1 LLRGKGLREG
11 AQLGCSPRASARGNP
26 QESARATRLGC
37 SRRELS
43 VAAAGA
49 AAVAL
54 AQARGEF
61 EGEGKPAGACGGL
74 VGLCAGFSAKRG
86 MGHDVPREK
95 KETFLRGRG
104 KEHR

>member
-1 LLRGKGLREG
+1 MLRGKGLREG

-49 AAVAL
+49 AAVARPR
-54 AQARGEF
+54 AAGETCTVGMQPSPK
-61 EGEGKPAGACGGL
+61 GEGKPGG
-74 VGLCAGFSAKRG
+74 GGGIR
-86 MGHDVPREK
+86 
-95 KETFLRGRG
+95 
-104 KEHR
+104 